1 MTNVCVHLTLLSLM
15 TLVSQMGTV
24 NFYTQ
29 NTNFLVVLFEKHYAF
44 ALDDDFKNAEVENR
58 LYYNVAIK

>member
-1 MTNVCVHLTLLSLM
+1 
-15 TLVSQMGTV
+15 MGTV